1 MLNPVDSGY
10 SWQALLAQHQSLA
23 DFKDWLPDSVQSWL
37 DACEWTLT
45 SQGGHRG
52 ACRFLVLRCPGRVH
66 LRNSRLIELATL
78 AQIYWGPLDFSSV
91 FWRDDRPG
99 SGSEPDLSGLWSTTD
114 LASPRF
120 DI

>member
-45 SQGGHRG
+45 SQGGQG
-52 ACRFLVLRCPGRVH
+52 GMPLLVLRCPGRVH
-66 LRNSRLIELATL
+66 LRNPRLIELATL
-78 AQIYWGPLDFSSV
+78 AQIYWGPLDFSL
-91 FWRDDRPG
+91 F
-99 SGSEPDLSGLWSTTD
+99 SGETTD
-114 LASPRF
+114 PVRVLSQTLVDFGQRLT
-120 DI
+120 